1 MVSLTDCPLNVLV
14 ARSLES
20 HGWDT
25 KDMLKYGSAKKI
37 YVTYVGIKEAI
48 AYLLFDRET
57 GKAELQA
64 EYQSEGR
71 NVLGMVDKT
80 LSMSDITETS
90 ALVRAFSEEVDSIVN
105 DTYAMRLMREAY

>member
-1 MVSLTDCPLNVLV
+1 MVRLIDCPMNTLV
-14 ARSLES
+14 ARALEAR
-20 HGWDT
+20 GWDASEMKLT
-25 KDMLKYGSAKKI
+25 GSAKKT